1 MIQDYFKLAYQ
12 SAKHRKLRSWLTMLG
27 IFIGIA
33 AVVAL
38 ISLSQGLKTAI
49 STQFLKIGS
58 DKLIIQATGSGFG
71 PPGTDVSVP
80 LTKADKEAIYG
91 AKGVDLVVGRL
102 LRMTKLEHDN
112 EIKYT
117 YVVSFPDDVKEAALV
132 NEVAD
137 YQADRG
143 RILSYDDGY
152 KVVIGPDFA
161 KDFFEKE
168 LQVRDKIKLNSVEFT
183 IVGILKK
190 TGNPQT
196 DSSIV
201 VPEPALRAALNIPEE
216 IDVINVKVQ
225 AGEDLNLVAENV
237 QKELRKSRN
246 VDKGKE
252 DFSVQTP
259 ESLLNTLNTILLVIE
274 SVLIGVAAIS
284 LFVGGIGIMNTMYT
298 AVLERTKEIGVMKA
312 IGAKNGEIM
321 ALFLIESG
329 MLGFV
334 GGLVGALLGYGL
346 SRLVEWI
353 AFQVYQTSLIQAN
366 FNPLVM
372 LGTLLFAF
380 VIGALSGWYP
390 AKQASKLKPVEA
402 LRQ

>member
-1 MIQDYFKLAYQ
+1 MI
-12 SAKHRKLRSWLTMLG
+12 G

-33 AVVAL
+33 SVVAL
-38 ISLSQGLKTAI
+38 ISLSQGLQTAI
-49 STQFLKIGS
+49 STQFLKLGS
-58 DKLIIQATGSGFG
+58 DKLIIQAAGSGFG

-80 LTKADKEAIYG
+80 LTKADRDAIYK

-102 LRMTKLEHDN
+102 LRMSKLQHDN

-117 YVVSFPDDVKEAALV
+117 YVVSFPDNPREAQLV

-137 YQADRG
+137 YQANQG
-143 RILSYDDGY
+143 RILNYDDGY
-152 KVVIGPDFA
+152 KVVLGPDFA

-168 LQVRDKIKLNSVEFT
+168 LQVRDKIEINSQEFT
-183 IVGILKK
+183 VVGILKK
-190 TGNPQT
+190 SGNPQT
-196 DSSIV
+196 DSSLV
-201 VPEPALRAALNIPEE
+201 VPEAALRKVLNVPEE
-216 IDVINVKVQ
+216 MDVINVKVQ
-225 AGEDLNLVAENV
+225 AGENLNVVAENV
-237 QKELRKSRN
+237 QKELRKFRN
-246 VDKGKE
+246 VEKGKE

-298 AVLERTKEIGVMKA
+298 AVLERTKEIGIMKA

-321 ALFLIESG
+321 AIFLIESG
-329 MLGFV
+329 MLGLV
-334 GGLVGALLGYGL
+334 GGIIGALLGYGI
-346 SRLVEWI
+346 SKTVELI
-353 AFQVYQTSLIQAN
+353 AFQVYQTSLIQAD

-372 LGTLLFAF
+372 LGTLGFAF
-380 VIGALSGWYP
+380 IIGALSGWYP
-390 AKQASKLKPVEA
+390 ARQASKLKPVEA

>member
-1 MIQDYFKLAYQ
+1 MVTDYFRLAYQ
-12 SAKHRKLRSWLTMLG
+12 SARHRKLRSWLTMIG

-38 ISLSQGLKTAI
+38 ISLSQGLQTAI
-49 STQFLKIGS
+49 STQFLKLGS
-58 DKLIIQATGSGFG
+58 DKLIVQAAGSGFG

-80 LTKADKEAIYG
+80 LTKADRDAIYK

-102 LRMTKLEHDN
+102 LRMTKLEHRN

-117 YVVSFPDDVKEAALV
+117 YVVSFPDNQKEALLV
-132 NEVAD
+132 NVVAD
-137 YQADRG
+137 YKSDQG
-143 RILSYDDGY
+143 RILDYDDGY
-152 KVVIGPDFA
+152 KTVVGPDFA

-168 LQVRDKIKLNSVEFT
+168 LQVRDKIKINLVEFT

-201 VPEPALRAALNIPEE
+201 VPEAALRGALNIPEE
-216 IDVINVKVQ
+216 MDVINVKIQ
-225 AGEDLNLVAENV
+225 AGENLNVVAENV
-237 QKELRKSRN
+237 QKELRTSRN
-246 VDKGKE
+246 VEKGKE

-259 ESLLNTLNTILLVIE
+259 ESLLNTLNTLLLIIE

-298 AVLERTKEIGVMKA
+298 AVLERTKEIGIMKA
-312 IGAKNGEIM
+312 IGARNGEIM
-321 ALFLIESG
+321 SLFLIESG

-334 GGLVGALLGYGL
+334 GGLIGVILGYGI

-353 AFQVYQTSLIQAN
+353 AFQVYQTSLIQAD

-380 VIGALSGWYP
+380 VIGSLSGWYP
-390 AKQASKLKPVEA
+390 AKQAAKLKPVEA

>member
-1 MIQDYFKLAYQ
+1 MITDYFRLAYQ
-12 SAKHRKLRSWLTMLG
+12 SAKHRKLRSWLTMIG

-33 AVVAL
+33 SVVAL
-38 ISLSQGLKTAI
+38 ISLSQGLQTAI
-49 STQFLKIGS
+49 STQFLKLGS
-58 DKLIIQATGSGFG
+58 DKLIIQAAGSGFG

-80 LTKADKEAIYG
+80 LTKADRDAIYK

-102 LRMTKLEHDN
+102 LRMSKLQHDN

-117 YVVSFPDDVKEAALV
+117 YVVSFPDNPREAQLV

-137 YQADRG
+137 YQANQG
-143 RILSYDDGY
+143 RILNYDDGY
-152 KVVIGPDFA
+152 KVVLGPDFA

-168 LQVRDKIKLNSVEFT
+168 LQVRDKIEINSQEFT
-183 IVGILKK
+183 VVGILKK
-190 TGNPQT
+190 SGNPQT
-196 DSSIV
+196 DSSLV
-201 VPEPALRAALNIPEE
+201 VPEAALRKVLNVPEE
-216 IDVINVKVQ
+216 MDVINVKVQ
-225 AGEDLNLVAENV
+225 AGENLNVVAENV
-237 QKELRKSRN
+237 QKELRKFRN
-246 VDKGKE
+246 VEKGKE

-298 AVLERTKEIGVMKA
+298 AVLERTKEIGIMKA

-321 ALFLIESG
+321 AIFLIESG
-329 MLGFV
+329 MLGLV
-334 GGLVGALLGYGL
+334 GGIIGALLGYGI
-346 SRLVEWI
+346 SKTVELI
-353 AFQVYQTSLIQAN
+353 AFQVYQTSLIQAD

-372 LGTLLFAF
+372 LGTLGFAF
-380 VIGALSGWYP
+380 IIGALSGWYP
-390 AKQASKLKPVEA
+390 ARQASKLKPVEA

>member
-1 MIQDYFKLAYQ
+1 MVTDYFRLAYQ
-12 SAKHRKLRSWLTMLG
+12 SARHRKLRSWLTMIG

-38 ISLSQGLKTAI
+38 ISLSQGLQTAI
-49 STQFLKIGS
+49 STQFLKLGS
-58 DKLIIQATGSGFG
+58 DKLIVQAAGSGFG

-80 LTKADKEAIYG
+80 LTKADRDAIYK

-102 LRMTKLEHDN
+102 LRMTKLEHGN

-117 YVVSFPDDVKEAALV
+117 YVVSFPDNQKEALLV

-137 YQADRG
+137 YKSDQG
-143 RILSYDDGY
+143 RILDYDDGY
-152 KVVIGPDFA
+152 KTVVGPDFA

-168 LQVRDKIKLNSVEFT
+168 LQVRDKIKINSVEFT

-201 VPEPALRAALNIPEE
+201 VPEAALRGALNIPEE
-216 IDVINVKVQ
+216 MDVINVKIQ
-225 AGEDLNLVAENV
+225 AGENLNVVAENV
-237 QKELRKSRN
+237 QKELRTSRN
-246 VDKGKE
+246 VEKGKE

-259 ESLLNTLNTILLVIE
+259 ESLLNTLNTLLLIIE

-298 AVLERTKEIGVMKA
+298 AVLERTKEIGIMKA
-312 IGAKNGEIM
+312 IGARNGEIM
-321 ALFLIESG
+321 SLFLIESG

-334 GGLVGALLGYGL
+334 GGLIGVILGYGI

-353 AFQVYQTSLIQAN
+353 AFQVYQTSLIQAD

-380 VIGALSGWYP
+380 VIGSLSGWYP
-390 AKQASKLKPVEA
+390 AKQAAKLKPVEA

>member
-1 MIQDYFKLAYQ
+1 MIQDYFRLAYQ
-12 SAKHRKLRSWLTMLG
+12 SAKHRKLRSWLTMIG

-49 STQFLKIGS
+49 STQFLKLGS
-58 DKLIIQATGSGFG
+58 DKLMVQATGSGFG

-80 LTKADKEAIYG
+80 LTKADRDAIYQ

-102 LRMTKLEHDN
+102 LRMTKLQHDN

-117 YVVSFPDDVKEAALV
+117 YVVSFPDNLREALLV

-137 YQADRG
+137 YKADKG
-143 RILSYDDGY
+143 RILNYDDGY
-152 KVVIGPDFA
+152 KVVLGPDFA
-161 KDFFEKE
+161 QDFFEKE
-168 LQVRDKIKLNSVEFT
+168 LQVRDKIEINSKEFEV
-183 IVGILKK
+183 VGILKK
-190 TGNPQT
+190 SGNPQT
-196 DSSIV
+196 DSSLV
-201 VPEPALRAALNIPEE
+201 VPEEALRSVLNVPQEMDI
-216 IDVINVKVQ
+216 INVKVQ
-225 AGEDLNLVAENV
+225 AGESLETVAENV
-237 QKELRKSRN
+237 QKELRNFRN
-246 VDKGKE
+246 VEKGKE

-274 SVLIGVAAIS
+274 GVLIGIAAIS

-298 AVLERTKEIGVMKA
+298 AVLERTKEIGIMKA
-312 IGAKNGEIM
+312 IGARNREIM
-321 ALFLIESG
+321 TVFLIESG
-329 MLGFV
+329 MLGLV
-334 GGLVGALLGYGL
+334 GGLIGALLGYGI
-346 SRLVEWI
+346 SKLVELI
-353 AFQVYQTSLIQAN
+353 AFQVYQTSLIQAD

-380 VIGALSGWYP
+380 IIGALSGWYP
-390 AKQASKLKPVEA
+390 ARQAAKLKPVEA

>member
-1 MIQDYFKLAYQ
+1 MIIDYFRLAYQ
-12 SAKHRKLRSWLTMLG
+12 SAKHRKLRSWLTMIG

-38 ISLSQGLKTAI
+38 ISLSQGLQTAI
-49 STQFLKIGS
+49 STQFLKLGS
-58 DKLIIQATGSGFG
+58 DKLIIQAAGSGFG

-80 LTKADKEAIYG
+80 LTKADRDAIYK

-102 LRMTKLEHDN
+102 LRMTKLQHDN

-117 YVVSFPDDVKEAALV
+117 YVVSFPDNLREAQLV
-132 NEVAD
+132 NEVGDYKAD
-137 YQADRG
+137 QG
-143 RILSYDDGY
+143 RILNYDDGY
-152 KVVIGPDFA
+152 KVVLGPDFS

-168 LQVRDKIKLNSVEFT
+168 LQVRDKIEINSQEFT
-183 IVGILKK
+183 VVGILKK
-190 TGNPQT
+190 SGNPQT
-196 DSSIV
+196 DSSLV
-201 VPEPALRAALNIPEE
+201 VPETALRKVLNVPEE
-216 IDVINVKVQ
+216 MDVINVKVQ
-225 AGEDLNLVAENV
+225 AGENLNGVAENV
-237 QKELRKSRN
+237 QKELRKFRN
-246 VDKGKE
+246 VEKGKE

-274 SVLIGVAAIS
+274 GVLIGVAAIS

-298 AVLERTKEIGVMKA
+298 AVLERTKEIGIMKA

-321 ALFLIESG
+321 GIFLIESG
-329 MLGFV
+329 MLGLV
-334 GGLVGALLGYGL
+334 GGIIGALLGYGI
-346 SRLVEWI
+346 SKTVELI
-353 AFQVYQTSLIQAN
+353 AFQIYQTNLIQAD

-380 VIGALSGWYP
+380 IIGALSGWYP
-390 AKQASKLKPVEA
+390 ARQAAKLKPVEA